1 VRNHLGCVAY
11 CRDVQ
16 AYMQEKEDAG
26 ATVVLLSVSSCL
38 VAAFAILDR
47 VRPEASG
54 VVSALQRMGVTVYM
68 VTGEAQNCVS
78 KHFDCHPAQPAA
90 IIKLGRGW
98 VLAANSQITQ
108 N

>member
-1 VRNHLGCVAY
+1 MRNHLGCVSY

-38 VAAFAILDR
+38 IAAFAILDR

-54 VVSALQRMGVTVYM
+54 VVSALQRMGMTIYM
-68 VTGEAQNCVS
+68 VTGEVQNCVS
-78 KHFDCHPAQPAA
+78 TH
-90 IIKLGRGW
+90 
-98 VLAANSQITQ
+98 
-108 N
+108 